1 MGVQF
6 WPLWATGFGGSARTV
21 GAGRGCGDGASAG
34 CVIVVAAFEAP
45 AVVTGLDDVAVVGQA
60 VEQRGRHLGIAKHTG
75 PLSECEIGGDDDG
88 RAFVEAADEVEQ
100 ELAAGLSEWKVAKF
114 VKDDEVHPGQMLGDT
129 ALPSVAGLRL
139 KPIDE
144 VDDVVEAPA
153 GTGPDAASGDGYG
166 HMCLAGACSANQ
178 HDVALLGDEPAA
190 GQVVDQ
196 RLVDRRALELEVL
209 KVLGKRQ
216 FGDGELVLDRA
227 GLLLVDLGVEQVADN
242 ALGFVLALDGGRHD
256 LVEGGLHAVELEVTH
271 EVEELSTFHQMVLLR
286 LS

>member
-1 MGVQF
+1 LAQ
-6 WPLWATGFGGSARTV
+6 
-21 GAGRGCGDGASAG
+21 
-34 CVIVVAAFEAP
+34 IVAAFESP
-45 AVVTGLDDVAVVGQA
+45 AVVTGLDDVTVVGQA

-75 PLSECEIGGDDDG
+75 PLSECEIGGDDDR
-88 RAFVEAADEVEQ
+88 RALVEPADEVEQ
-100 ELAAGLSEWKVAKF
+100 ELAAGLSERKVAKF

-129 ALPSVAGLRL
+129 ALPSVTGLRL

-144 VDDVVEAPA
+144 VDYVVKATA
-153 GTGPDAASGDGYG
+153 GTRPDAASGDGYG

-196 RLVDRRALELEVL
+196 RLVDRCALELEVI

-216 FGDGELVLDRA
+216 FGDGELILDRA
-227 GLLLVDLGVEQVADN
+227 SLLLVDLGVEQIADN
-242 ALGFVLALDGGRHD
+242 ALGFVLALDSGRHD
-256 LVEGGLHAVELEVTH
+256 LVEGRLHAVEFELAH
-271 EVEELSTFHQMVLLR
+271 EVEQLSTFHQMVLLR